1 MKKLYLLVILILT
14 SILGYAQTQE
24 EVMQTLTQAAA
35 SMQCMNCHFTQQ
47 KTMAM
52 LAEPTVAE
60 GLMSYNSPDKM
71 RWEYTSPYSF
81 ALLVDGEKITKI
93 TDGNEEILDAKSG
106 RMYQGI
112 VNIIMSSATGQ
123 KLFDKSM
130 FNVDIQ
136 DVGDFWKAEMLPKK
150 HNMKRMFAM
159 LTFYFGKDDNII
171 KKVEMTEAGGDVTT
185 IQFYDMKINELCD

>member
-1 MKKLYLLVILILT
+1 MKKLYLIGFLLLT
-14 SILGYAQTQE
+14 SIFSFAQSNDE
-24 EVMQTLTQAAA
+24 IMEMLTQQAA
-35 SMQCMNCHFTQQ
+35 SMQCMNCRFTQQ

-52 LAEPTVAE
+52 LAEPTVSE
-60 GLMSYNSPDKM
+60 GLMNYNSPDKM

-93 TDGNEEILDAKSG
+93 TDGNEEMLDAKSG

-112 VNIIMSSATGQ
+112 VSIIMSSATGQ

-130 FNVDIQ
+130 F
-136 DVGDFWKAEMLPKK
+136 DVAITDDGEFWKAEMKPKK
-150 HNMKRMFAM
+150 HNMKRMFSM
-159 LTFYFGKDDNII
+159 LTFYFAKSTNII
-171 KKVEMTEAGGDVTT
+171 NKVEMTEASGDVTT

>member
-1 MKKLYLLVILILT
+1 MKKLYLIGFLILT
-14 SILGYAQTQE
+14 SILGFAQSNDE
-24 EVMQTLTQAAA
+24 IMEMLTQQAA
-35 SMQCMNCHFTQQ
+35 SMRCMNCRFTQQ

-52 LAEPTVAE
+52 LAEPTVSE
-60 GLMSYNSPDKM
+60 GLMSYNAPDKM

-93 TDGNEEILDAKSG
+93 TDGNEEVLDAKSG
-106 RMYQGI
+106 RIYQGI

-130 FNVDIQ
+130 F
-136 DVGDFWKAEMLPKK
+136 DVAITDDGEFWRAEMKPKK
-150 HNMKRMFAM
+150 HNMKRMFSL
-159 LTFYFGKDDNII
+159 LTFYFGKDNNII
-171 KKVEMTEAGGDVTT
+171 SKVEMTEAGGDVTT

>member
-1 MKKLYLLVILILT
+1 MKKLYLIGFLMLI
-14 SILGYAQTQE
+14 SIFSFAQSNDE
-24 EVMQTLTQAAA
+24 IMEMLTQQAA
-35 SMQCMNCHFTQQ
+35 SMQCMNCRFTQQ

-52 LAEPTVAE
+52 LAEPTVSE
-60 GLMSYNSPDKM
+60 GLMNYNSPDKM

-93 TDGNEEILDAKSG
+93 TDGNEEVLDAKSG

-112 VNIIMSSATGQ
+112 VSIIMSSATGQ

-130 FNVDIQ
+130 F
-136 DVGDFWKAEMLPKK
+136 DVAITDDGEFWKAEMKPKK
-150 HNMKRMFAM
+150 HNMKRMFSM
-159 LTFYFGKDDNII
+159 LTFYFAKSTNII
-171 KKVEMTEAGGDVTT
+171 NKVEMTEASGDVTT

>member
-1 MKKLYLLVILILT
+1 MKKLYLIGFLMLT
-14 SILGYAQTQE
+14 SIFSFAQSNDE
-24 EVMQTLTQAAA
+24 IMEMLTQQAA
-35 SMQCMNCHFTQQ
+35 SMQCMNCRFTQQ

-52 LAEPTVAE
+52 LAEPTVSE
-60 GLMSYNSPDKM
+60 GLMNYNSPDKM

-93 TDGNEEILDAKSG
+93 TDGNEEVLDAKSG

-112 VNIIMSSATGQ
+112 VSIIMSSATGQ

-130 FNVDIQ
+130 F
-136 DVGDFWKAEMLPKK
+136 DVAITDDGDFWKAEMKPKK
-150 HNMKRMFAM
+150 HNMKRMFSM
-159 LTFYFGKDDNII
+159 LTFYFAKSTNII
-171 KKVEMTEAGGDVTT
+171 NKVEMTEASGDVTT

>member
-1 MKKLYLLVILILT
+1 MKKLYLIVILTLT
-14 SILGYAQTQE
+14 SIFCFAQSEE
-24 EVMQTLTQAAA
+24 EVMNMLTQTAA
-35 SMQCMNCHFTQQ
+35 SMQCMNCRFTQQ
-47 KTMAM
+47 KIMAM
-52 LAEPTVAE
+52 LEQPTVAE

-93 TDGNEEILDAKSG
+93 TDGNEEVLDTKSG

-112 VNIIMSSATGQ
+112 VNIIMSSATGK

-130 FNVDIQ
+130 F
-136 DVGDFWKAEMLPKK
+136 DVVITDDGEFWKAEMKPKK
-150 HNMKRMFAM
+150 NNMKRMFSM
-159 LTFYFGKDDNII
+159 LIFYFGKDNNII
-171 KKVEMTEAGGDVTT
+171 NKVEMFESGGDVTT

>member
-1 MKKLYLLVILILT
+1 MKKLYLIGLLMFT
-14 SILGYAQTQE
+14 SALCFGQTQE

-35 SMQCMNCHFTQQ
+35 SMQCMNCRFTQQ

-52 LAEPTVAE
+52 LEQPTVAE

-81 ALLVDGEKITKI
+81 ALVVGGEKITKI

-112 VNIIMSSATGQ
+112 VSIIMSSATGK

-130 FNVDIQ
+130 F
-136 DVGDFWKAEMLPKK
+136 DVVITDDGEFWKAEMQPKK
-150 HNMKRMFAM
+150 HNMKRMFAV
-159 LTFYFGKDDNII
+159 LTFYFEKASNII
-171 KKVEMTEAGGDVTT
+171 SKVEMTEAGGDVTL
-185 IQFYDMKINELCD
+185 IQFYDMKINEICD

>member
-1 MKKLYLLVILILT
+1 MKKLYLIGFLMLISIFSFAQSNDEIMEMLT
-14 SILGYAQTQE
+14 RQ
-24 EVMQTLTQAAA
+24 AA
-35 SMQCMNCHFTQQ
+35 SMQCMNCRFTQQ

-52 LAEPTVAE
+52 LAEPTVSE
-60 GLMSYNSPDKM
+60 GLMSYNAPDKM

-93 TDGNEEILDAKSG
+93 TDGNEEVLDAKSG

-112 VNIIMSSATGQ
+112 VSIIMSSATGQ

-130 FNVDIQ
+130 F
-136 DVGDFWKAEMLPKK
+136 DVAITDDGEFWKAEMKPKK
-150 HNMKRMFAM
+150 HNMKRMFSM
-159 LTFYFGKDDNII
+159 LTFYFAKSTNII
-171 KKVEMTEAGGDVTT
+171 NKVEMTEASGDVTT

>member
-1 MKKLYLLVILILT
+1 MKKLYLIGFLMLT
-14 SILGYAQTQE
+14 SIFSFAQSNDE
-24 EVMQTLTQAAA
+24 IMEMLTRQAA
-35 SMQCMNCHFTQQ
+35 SMQCMNCRFTQQ

-52 LAEPTVAE
+52 LTEPTVSE
-60 GLMSYNSPDKM
+60 GLMNYNSPDKM

-93 TDGNEEILDAKSG
+93 TDGNEEVLDAKSG

-112 VNIIMSSATGQ
+112 VSIIMSSATGQ

-130 FNVDIQ
+130 F
-136 DVGDFWKAEMLPKK
+136 DVAITDDGEFWKAEMKPKK
-150 HNMKRMFAM
+150 HNMKRMFSM
-159 LTFYFGKDDNII
+159 LTFYFAKSNNII
-171 KKVEMTEAGGDVTT
+171 NKVEMTEAGGDVTT

>member
-1 MKKLYLLVILILT
+1 MKKLYLIGFLILT
-14 SILGYAQTQE
+14 SILGFAQTQE
-24 EVMQTLTQAAA
+24 EVTQTLTQAAA
-35 SMQCMNCHFTQQ
+35 SMQCMNCRFTQQ

-60 GLMSYNSPDKM
+60 GLMSYISPDKM

-81 ALLVDGEKITKI
+81 ALVVNGDKITKI
-93 TDGNEEILDAKSG
+93 SDGNEEVLDAKNG

-112 VNIIMSSATGQ
+112 VSIIMSSATGK

-130 FNVDIQ
+130 F
-136 DVGDFWKAEMLPKK
+136 DVEITDDGAFWKAEMQPKK

-159 LTFYFGKDDNII
+159 LTFYFGKESNII
-171 KKVEMTEAGGDVTT
+171 SKVEMTEASGDVTL